1 MIRSFRLLSIGAA
14 VLIAACGGGAP
25 GGDAEADGSA
35 PRISLS
41 EEEVG
46 GARAGQEFRV
56 TGSRSYDANRVRVSV
71 AGLTDDGT
79 VTDASPL
86 YYAISFIEGA
96 SGAPRGTVILYLSP
110 SLQGGT
116 FPLVDSLVF
125 LDGADGPPGAT
136 YIHRENDENSFFTVT
151 EPGELSITRAGDT
164 LSGTYRF
171 RARQTDNGAFEV
183 NIRGEFR
190 DIELRSTIRN

>member
-1 MIRSFRLLSIGAA
+1 MIISFRLLSIGAA
-14 VLIAACGGGAP
+14 VLVAACGSGAP
-25 GGDAEADGSA
+25 GGDAETDGSA
-35 PRISLS
+35 PRISLT

-79 VTDASPL
+79 VTDETPL

-96 SGAPRGTVILYLSP
+96 SGAPRGTVILYLNP
-110 SLQGGT
+110 GLQGGT

-151 EPGELSITRAGDT
+151 EPGEITLTRTGDA

-171 RARQTDNGAFEV
+171 RARQTDNEAFEV
-183 NIRGEFR
+183 NVAGTFR
-190 DIELRSTIRN
+190 DIELKSTISN